1 MWIYVLCIIVI
12 IICLYGFWRK
22 KQSIKKDVQLEQHNS
37 YVEYVDLTNKEIRYA
52 SKSDKPDQKILLV
65 LKPDETKL
73 QYYLK
78 PDLTLTNEP
87 GMDNIFYVHDDNPFL
102 LYNYYRGLKEY
113 KNMTDSELKKLLTK
127 KRIFIDADSMNGS
140 TKCYEFVNNNNVTFS
155 LRYIN
160 DDKDGFMMLYLKNGK
175 IISIPQNI
183 TSNDEK
189 LAEFIII
196 KVDDNE

>member
-1 MWIYVLCIIVI
+1 MW
-12 IICLYGFWRK
+12 GK
-22 KQSIKKDVQLEQHNS
+22 KRSVKKNEQMDRNS
-37 YVEYVDLTNKEIRYA
+37 YVEYVNLTNREIRFA

-65 LKPDETKL
+65 LKPDETKT

-78 PDLTLTNEP
+78 PDLTLSNEP
-87 GMDNIFYVHDDNPFL
+87 NMDNIFYVHDDNPFL

-127 KRIFIDADSMNGS
+127 KRIFVDAESMNDS

-155 LRYIN
+155 LRYVN
-160 DDKDGFMMLYLKNGK
+160 DDKDGFMMLYVKDGK
-175 IISIPQNI
+175 ILALPQNN
-183 TSNDEK
+183 TSNNET

-196 KVDDNE
+196 KVDDDEQKK